1 MRYNKSPAWAWSRGK
16 LDAIMGAR
24 TTVVE
29 TELSHG
35 MYLAALICGH

>member
-1 MRYNKSPAWAWSRGK
+1 MRYDESPARAWAWSRGK

-35 MYLAALICGH
+35 MYL